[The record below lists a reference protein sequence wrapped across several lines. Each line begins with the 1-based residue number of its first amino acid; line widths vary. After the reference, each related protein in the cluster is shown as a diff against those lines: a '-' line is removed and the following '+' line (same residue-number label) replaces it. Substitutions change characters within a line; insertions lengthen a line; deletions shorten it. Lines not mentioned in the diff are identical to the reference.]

1 MKITTG
7 YEQDHF
13 DPLDQPILIGIKD
26 SFSPR
31 KKNMQYALKKRL
43 FAFIA
48 ENIGLEV
55 LDLSWN
61 RFRGKSTVEIVD
73 GIKVFV
79 HFIHS

>member
-1 MKITTG
+1 
-7 YEQDHF
+7 
-13 DPLDQPILIGIKD
+13 
-26 SFSPR
+26 
-31 KKNMQYALKKRL
+31 MQYALKKRL

-61 RFRGKSTVEIVD
+61 RFRGKSAVEIVD

>member
-1 MKITTG
+1 M
-7 YEQDHF
+7 E
-13 DPLDQPILIGIKD
+13 
-26 SFSPR
+26 
-31 KKNMQYALKKRL
+31 YALKKGL

-61 RFRGKSTVEIVD
+61 RFRGKSAVEIVD

-79 HFIHS
+79 HFIYS